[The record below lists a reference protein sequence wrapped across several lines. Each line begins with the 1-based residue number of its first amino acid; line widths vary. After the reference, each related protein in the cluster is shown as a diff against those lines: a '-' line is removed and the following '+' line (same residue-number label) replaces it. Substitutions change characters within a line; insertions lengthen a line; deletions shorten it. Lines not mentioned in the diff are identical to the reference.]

1 MSIRRRSNYLPLTA
15 LLLSGAV
22 GAAETPP
29 SGEVAAAPPAADS
42 GELATI
48 TVTAQRRTEASQD
61 VPISLEV
68 VTAMQIEK
76 LAATDLA
83 QMNGYTPGLDVSGE
97 QPTQPG
103 YTLRGI
109 SVSDFGIG
117 TDSPIGI
124 YEDGVYTGKIGGA
137 LLLFNDVERIEVLKG
152 PQGTLFGRNSA
163 AGAISIVSNE
173 PVFGWDGSAKVRFGN
188 YGTQYY
194 DAMVNAP
201 IWDDLAARV
210 NFVDNRSDGWLRDAV
225 TGERYDRE
233 GDWGVRG
240 QLSWKA
246 PADTRVRVIYEYE
259 ELSQPA
265 RPAIGIVSLPPS
277 PGLPPF
283 PTVPSAWISPF
294 GAPVMNDAV
303 NAHESRSF
311 TGVTL
316 RAEHS
321 FSFGDLSS
329 ISAYRHFNTFN
340 REDQDGTNRIYLY
353 FDDANIEQNTSFSQ
367 EFTLSG
373 KTTLADWVAGTTYF
387 YDDAH
392 QTSQINLYT
401 NSIDTL
407 LNNTA
412 GLPGGVYG
420 PISAQVEPLTG
431 ISLLNDPWQEN
442 MFNHGYSRA
451 LAAYGDVIW
460 HVAPSWN
467 VTTGVRFTHDERD
480 FSWYN
485 PLRTATQ
492 LDASLSEL
500 TQLGVPLPQFPFY
513 QNLVFNTP
521 ASTAAP
527 LRVNNSWND
536 TSPRVVLDYK
546 PRPEVMYYGSFAQG
560 YQAGGYNALE
570 PGATYQPEKVKN
582 YEVGVKSELFD
593 RRLLVNAS
601 VYYFIYS
608 NLQTLN
614 LVSNGNGALPQYE
627 VTVSDQHATGVD
639 FETRWQATDA
649 FSLKLIGTYIDLT
662 YKDYVA
668 PDGTNLSGQA
678 VGQPLWALAG
688 GFDYLWRDLAGG
700 DLDLTV
706 QNAFQGAARCNAD
719 SVATGGCFANGAF
732 RVGTT
737 QDRTDVRLAWT
748 SRSTH
753 PVTVAVYANNLFDNQ
768 YATGIQT
775 ISASTLGTPFTNI
788 TPPRFWGA
796 ELGVHF

>member
-1 MSIRRRSNYLPLTA
+1 
-15 LLLSGAV
+15 
-22 GAAETPP
+22 
-29 SGEVAAAPPAADS
+29 
-42 GELATI
+42 
-48 TVTAQRRTEASQD
+48 
-61 VPISLEV
+61 
-68 VTAMQIEK
+68 
-76 LAATDLA
+76 
-83 QMNGYTPGLDVSGE
+83 
-97 QPTQPG
+97 
-103 YTLRGI
+103 
-109 SVSDFGIG
+109 
-117 TDSPIGI
+117 
-124 YEDGVYTGKIGGA
+124 
-137 LLLFNDVERIEVLKG
+137 
-152 PQGTLFGRNSA
+152 
-163 AGAISIVSNE
+163 
-173 PVFGWDGSAKVRFGN
+173 
-188 YGTQYY
+188 
-194 DAMVNAP
+194 
-201 IWDDLAARV
+201 
-210 NFVDNRSDGWLRDAV
+210 
-225 TGERYDRE
+225 
-233 GDWGVRG
+233 
-240 QLSWKA
+240 
-246 PADTRVRVIYEYE
+246 
-259 ELSQPA
+259 
-265 RPAIGIVSLPPS
+265 
-277 PGLPPF
+277 
-283 PTVPSAWISPF
+283 ISPF

-303 NAHESRSF
+303 NGHESRSF

-316 RAEHS
+316 RVEHS

-373 KTTLADWVAGTTYF
+373 KTTLADWVTGTTYY
-387 YDDAH
+387 YDNAH

-407 LNNTA
+407 ATNTGNPPIY
-412 GLPGGVYG
+412 GL
-420 PISAQVEPLTG
+420 ISAASEPLTG
-431 ISLLNDPWQEN
+431 ITLLGDPWQEN
-442 MFNHGYSRA
+442 MFNQGYSRA
-451 LAAYGDVIW
+451 IAAYGDVIW
-460 HVAPSWN
+460 HLAPAWN
-467 VTTGVRFTHDERD
+467 LTTGVRFTHDERD

-485 PLRTATQ
+485 PTRTATE
-492 LDASLSEL
+492 LDTSLNEL
-500 TQLGVPLPQFPFY
+500 NAVGFPLPPPQLFNFY
-513 QNLVFNTP
+513 QNLVFNAP
-521 ASTAAP
+521 VSTAAP
-527 LRVNNSWND
+527 YRVNNSWND

-546 PRPEVMYYGSFAQG
+546 PRPDVMYYASFAQG

-582 YEVGVKSELFD
+582 YEVGVKSELLD

-608 NLQTLN
+608 NLQNLN
-614 LVSNGNGALPQYE
+614 LVPDSNGALPQYE

-668 PDGTNLSGQA
+668 PDGTDLSGQA

-688 GFDYLWRDLAGG
+688 GFDYLWRDLLGG

-737 QDRTDVRLAWT
+737 QDRTDVRVAWT
-748 SRSTH
+748 SRSVH
-753 PVTVAVYANNLFDNQ
+753 PVTVALYANNLFDNQ